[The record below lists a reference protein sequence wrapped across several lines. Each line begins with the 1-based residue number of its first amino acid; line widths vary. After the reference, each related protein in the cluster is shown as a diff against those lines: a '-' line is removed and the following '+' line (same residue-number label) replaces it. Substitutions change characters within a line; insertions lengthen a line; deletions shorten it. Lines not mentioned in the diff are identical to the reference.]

1 MSQLSRRSL
10 LKGSLAAGLMSA
22 ASLGGFNAVFGF
34 SRVLGQAME
43 DDSVET
49 IINLAAT
56 AELFATTHYY
66 AAIQNAA
73 ALGLD
78 EGGVNYMKAG
88 MIAEAD
94 HYDLLASLGAVPVV
108 TEFYVPETLF
118 SDAAVFAATT
128 AAVFA
133 ATTEVAET
141 TFVGAYLGATRIFS
155 KNGQPNF
162 AVTTAQIA
170 AVEAEHRLLPASSS
184 ACCRIIFP
192 MLSSSITMSRK
203 LFRFCSLS
211 WMAAVKGSL
220 ARSPRRP
227 PSRLPPFA
235 PMPIADMIGYNTES
249 LPYAAIAAM

>member
-128 AAVFA
+128 
-133 ATTEVAET
+133 EVAET

-170 AVEAEHRLLPASSS
+170 AVEAEHRLFARQLQRLLPNN
-184 ACCRIIFP
+184 
-192 MLSSSITMSRK
+192 LSYAQFLYNNVSEAVPVLQPFLDGSGEGFIGPVTPPTAEQI
-203 LFRFCSLS
+203 
-211 WMAAVKGSL
+211 AAVR
-220 ARSPRRP
+220 AD
-227 PSRLPPFA
+227 
-235 PMPIADMIGYNTES
+235 ADMIGYNTES